1 MAELRWN
8 PLLQTW
14 TMVASNRQARP
25 HLPKNWCPFC
35 PGSGKVPEQYEVHAY
50 DNDFPALTQAP
61 GEPDVK
67 GSGPYKAADNYGKCE
82 VILYS
87 PDHYTTLPA
96 LSVEHIYKL
105 VELLSERYAV
115 LAQDPKVKYVFQFE
129 NRGEEVG
136 VTMPHPHGQI
146 YAYPFVPQKIQV
158 ELDSCKS
165 YHAEKSSCLL
175 CDMNQ
180 EEAAFAQRIIA
191 ENKSFMAYLPFF
203 TDYPYGV
210 FIVSKAHKGNITQFN
225 EEEKRDLASLLK
237 GVTGAFDTLFDK
249 LFPYMMC
256 FHQTPVNAQE
266 YSEASV
272 YYHFHIEFYTP
283 LREANKIKF
292 YASSEMGAW
301 AACNPM
307 AVEDTAQLLRE
318 AYRRFIKGQGE
329 ETNE

>member
-1 MAELRWN
+1 M
-8 PLLQTW
+8 
-14 TMVASNRQARP
+14 
-25 HLPKNWCPFC
+25 
-35 PGSGKVPEQYEVHAY
+35 
-50 DNDFPALTQAP
+50 
-61 GEPDVK
+61 
-67 GSGPYKAADNYGKCE
+67 
-82 VILYS
+82 
-87 PDHYTTLPA
+87 
-96 LSVEHIYKL
+96 
-105 VELLSERYAV
+105 
-115 LAQDPKVKYVFQFE
+115 
-129 NRGEEVG
+129 
-136 VTMPHPHGQI
+136 
-146 YAYPFVPQKIQV
+146 
-158 ELDSCKS
+158 
-165 YHAEKSSCLL
+165 
-175 CDMNQ
+175 
-180 EEAAFAQRIIA
+180 
-191 ENKSFMAYLPFF
+191 
-203 TDYPYGV
+203 
-210 FIVSKAHKGNITQFN
+210 
-225 EEEKRDLASLLK
+225 LK